1 VALSAFRKKPQRLEQ
16 IVNKVYTANM
26 KMSDRR
32 KDLRP
37 REKIQARGAEALS
50 DYELL
55 MAIIGS
61 GTQYADVTKLARE
74 VQKLLKEKGSELAY
88 EDLLSIKSLGP
99 AKATNIMAGF
109 ELWRRQFEV
118 SERPIIDSPEK
129 AVEQLS
135 DIRDKKQE
143 YFVCLTLD
151 GANRLIAKRIITI
164 GTLTASLVHP
174 REVFADA
181 ITDRAASIIVAHN
194 HPSGNTEPS
203 QADCDVTERLK
214 QAGSILGVQLED
226 HLIVTSKSYLSIV

>member
-1 VALSAFRKKPQRLEQ
+1 
-16 IVNKVYTANM
+16 
-26 KMSDRR
+26 MSDRR

-37 REKIQARGAEALS
+37 REKLQARGAEALS

-88 EDLLSIKSLGP
+88 EDLLSVKSLGP

-109 ELWRRQFEV
+109 ELWRRRFEV
-118 SERPIIDSPEK
+118 SDRPIIDSPEK
-129 AVEQLS
+129 AAEQLS

-164 GTLTASLVHP
+164 GTLTSSLVHP
-174 REVFADA
+174 REVFAEA
-181 ITDRAASIIVAHN
+181 ISDRAASIIVAHN
-194 HPSGNTEPS
+194 HPSGTLTPS
-203 QADCDVTERLK
+203 SADSEVTQRLEE
-214 QAGSILGVQLED
+214 AGVVLGIKLVD
-226 HLIVTSKSYLSIV
+226 HLIVSSSGHLSIL

>member
-1 VALSAFRKKPQRLEQ
+1 
-16 IVNKVYTANM
+16 M
-26 KMSDRR
+26 KMSDVRA
-32 KDLRP
+32 DDRP
-37 REKIQARGAEALS
+37 REKLQAKGAAALS

-61 GTQYADVTKLARE
+61 GNAQASVDKIARDVRKL
-74 VQKLLKEKGSELAY
+74 VGEKGSELTY
-88 EDLLSIKSLGP
+88 EDLLKVKSLGP
-99 AKATNIMAGF
+99 AKAATIMAGF

-118 SERPIIDSPEK
+118 TERPIIDSPEK
-129 AVEQLS
+129 AVEQLK

-164 GTLTASLVHP
+164 GTLTSSLVHP

-194 HPSGNTEPS
+194 HPSGSLIASKDDTAITQNL
-203 QADCDVTERLK
+203 VT
-214 QAGSILGVQLED
+214 AGGVLGIEVIDHMIMTKTSNASIL
-226 HLIVTSKSYLSIV
+226 

>member
-1 VALSAFRKKPQRLEQ
+1 
-16 IVNKVYTANM
+16 M

-37 REKIQARGAEALS
+37 REKLQARGAEALS

-74 VQKLLKEKGSELAY
+74 VQKLLKEKGSGLAY

-129 AVEQLS
+129 AVEQLA

-194 HPSGNTEPS
+194 HPSGTLTPS
-203 QADCDVTERLK
+203 SADSEVTQRLEE
-214 QAGSILGVQLED
+214 AGVVLGIKLVD
-226 HLIVTSKSYLSIV
+226 HLIVSSSGHLSIL

>member
-1 VALSAFRKKPQRLEQ
+1 
-16 IVNKVYTANM
+16 
-26 KMSDRR
+26 MSDRR

-37 REKIQARGAEALS
+37 REKLQARGAEALS

-88 EDLLSIKSLGP
+88 EDLLSVKSLGP

-194 HPSGNTEPS
+194 HPSGTLTAS
-203 QADCDVTERLK
+203 SADSEVTQRLEE
-214 QAGSILGVQLED
+214 AGVVLGIKLAD
-226 HLIVTSKSYLSIV
+226 HLIVSSSGHLSIL

>member
-1 VALSAFRKKPQRLEQ
+1 
-16 IVNKVYTANM
+16 
-26 KMSDRR
+26 MSDRR

-37 REKIQARGAEALS
+37 REKLQARGAEALS

-88 EDLLSIKSLGP
+88 KDLLSVKSLGP

-118 SERPIIDSPEK
+118 SERPIIDSLEK

-174 REVFADA
+174 REVFAEA
-181 ITDRAASIIVAHN
+181 ISDRAASIIVAHN
-194 HPSGNTEPS
+194 HPSGTLTAS
-203 QADCDVTERLK
+203 SADSEVTQRLEE
-214 QAGSILGVQLED
+214 AGVVLGIKLVD
-226 HLIVTSKSYLSIV
+226 HLIVSSSGHLSIL

>member
-1 VALSAFRKKPQRLEQ
+1 
-16 IVNKVYTANM
+16 M
-26 KMSDRR
+26 KMTDRLIT
-32 KDLRP
+32 DRP
-37 REKIQARGAEALS
+37 REKMQKYGAGKLS
-50 DYELL
+50 DLELL

-61 GTQYADVTKLARE
+61 GSGAADVTKIARNLK
-74 VQKLLKEKGSELAY
+74 KLIAEKGSELTVD
-88 EDLLSIKSLGP
+88 DLMGVKGMAL
-99 AKATNIMAGF
+99 AKTTQFMAAF

-118 SERPIIDSPEK
+118 TERPIIDTPEK
-129 AVEQLS
+129 AVAQLA

-194 HPSGNTEPS
+194 HPSGSLKPS
-203 QADCDVTERLK
+203 DADNEVTNRIQE
-214 QAGSILGVQLED
+214 AGELLGILLND
-226 HLIVTSKSYLSIV
+226 HLIVTQNDYVSIL

>member
-1 VALSAFRKKPQRLEQ
+1 
-16 IVNKVYTANM
+16 M

-37 REKIQARGAEALS
+37 REKLQNRGVESLS

-61 GTQYADVTKLARE
+61 GNAQADVTKIARD
-74 VQKLLKEKGSELAY
+74 VQKLVKEKGSELTY
-88 EDLLSIKSLGP
+88 EDLLQIKSLGP
-99 AKATNIMAGF
+99 AKASTIIAGF

-129 AVEQLS
+129 AVEQLT

-194 HPSGNTEPS
+194 HPSGM
-203 QADCDVTERLK
+203 LK
-214 QAGSILGVQLED
+214 QSEADEAVTDILRDAGDLLDIILRD
-226 HLIVTSKSYLSIV
+226 HIIVTANGYRSIID

>member
-1 VALSAFRKKPQRLEQ
+1 
-16 IVNKVYTANM
+16 M

-37 REKIQARGAEALS
+37 REKLQARGAEALS

-88 EDLLSIKSLGP
+88 EDLLSVKSLGP

-151 GANRLIAKRIITI
+151 GANRLIAKRIVTI

-174 REVFADA
+174 REVFAEA
-181 ITDRAASIIVAHN
+181 ISDRAASIIVAHN
-194 HPSGNTEPS
+194 HPSGTLTAS
-203 QADCDVTERLK
+203 SADSEVTQRLEE
-214 QAGSILGVQLED
+214 AGVVLGIKLVD
-226 HLIVTSKSYLSIV
+226 HLIVSSSGHLSIL

>member
-1 VALSAFRKKPQRLEQ
+1 MVSIK
-16 IVNKVYTANM
+16 
-26 KMSDRR
+26 DRR

-37 REKIQARGAEALS
+37 REKLQAKGPAVLS
-50 DYELL
+50 DYELI

-61 GTQYADVTKLARE
+61 GNAQADVTKIARDVE
-74 VQKLLKEKGSELAY
+74 KLIKAKKQYITYDELLK
-88 EDLLSIKSLGP
+88 IKSLGP
-99 AKATNIMAGF
+99 AKATQVIAGM

-118 SERPIIDSPEK
+118 PLQPIIDSPQK
-129 AVEQLS
+129 AVEQLA

-151 GANRLIAKRIITI
+151 GANRLISKRVITI

-194 HPSGNTEPS
+194 HPSGNREAS
-203 QADCDVTERLK
+203 SADIEVTERLNT
-214 QAGSILGVQLED
+214 AGILLGIKLAD
-226 HLIVTSKSYLSIV
+226 HLIVTKADFRSILR

>member
-1 VALSAFRKKPQRLEQ
+1 MRP
-16 IVNKVYTANM
+16 M
-26 KMSDRR
+26 KISDRR

-37 REKIQARGAEALS
+37 REKLQSRGAANLS

-61 GTQYADVTKLARE
+61 GNQQADVTKIARS
-74 VQKLLKEKGSELAY
+74 VQKLLKEKGSELTY
-88 EDLLSIKSLGP
+88 KDLMSVLGLGQ

-118 SERPIIDSPEK
+118 SERPIIDSPLK
-129 AVEQLS
+129 AVQQLG
-135 DIRDKKQE
+135 DIRNKKQE

-174 REVFADA
+174 REVFAEA

-194 HPSGNTEPS
+194 HPSGNLQPS
-203 QADCDVTERLK
+203 QADRDVTERL
-214 QAGSILGVQLED
+214 QNAGELLGIKLVD
-226 HLIVTSKSYLSIV
+226 HLIITSTSHTSII

>member
-1 VALSAFRKKPQRLEQ
+1 
-16 IVNKVYTANM
+16 M
-26 KMSDRR
+26 KLSDRR
-32 KDLRP
+32 KDERP
-37 REKIQARGAEALS
+37 REKMQKYGAGRLS
-50 DYELL
+50 DLELI

-61 GTQYADVTKLARE
+61 GSGAADVTKISRD
-74 VQKLLKEKGSELAY
+74 VKKIITEKGSALEFDGLLQIKGMGLAKTT
-88 EDLLSIKSLGP
+88 EF
-99 AKATNIMAGF
+99 MAAF

-129 AVEQLS
+129 AVAELA

-194 HPSGNTEPS
+194 HPSGNLEVS
-203 QADCDVTERLK
+203 QADMSLTFRLEESAK
-214 QAGSILGVQLED
+214 LLGINLID
-226 HLIVTSKSYLSIV
+226 HIIVTKSDFSHIKN